1 MIFFPKCRNVSFQ
14 LIFLTNSCANS
25 INDFNEGVEFS
36 IRLNTIGDWI
46 PLDLVYRQ
54 ISNPNNEIYIGER
67 DNLTLRGYQVDVEQ
81 IMKNATLVIIN
92 ISVCDFPTSL
102 EFVQFRWLQTS
113 RLKGKNV
120 NMDSRDVWSLD
131 DVHIC
136 YEDVEGE
143 GTVLLDDTFDGMQ
156 LE

>member
-1 MIFFPKCRNVSFQ
+1 MSFQ
-14 LIFLTNSCANS
+14 LIFLTNSCTNS
-25 INDFNEGVEFS
+25 INEFNEGVEFS

-46 PLDLVYRQ
+46 PLDLVYRR
-54 ISNPNNEIYIGER
+54 ISKNPNDEIYIGER

-81 IMKNATLVIIN
+81 IMKNATSVN
-92 ISVCDFPTSL
+92 ISVCNFPTSL
-102 EFVQFRWLQTS
+102 EFVQFRWLQTT

-120 NMDSRDVWSLD
+120 NRDSRDVWSLD
-131 DVHIC
+131 DVHIW
-136 YEDVEGE
+136 YEDEEGE